1 MELLCRAASLNYK
14 LFAALETQSNTEIQ
28 HFLVTFFL
36 IGKSYA
42 RFLCMPNK
50 RQRQHHRVS
59 TIRGR
64 EGGGDSPFMNYENL
78 KRWSFDAMKLSC

>member
-14 LFAALETQSNTEIQ
+14 LFAALETQSNTQIQ

-36 IGKSYA
+36 VGKSYA

-50 RQRQHHRVS
+50 RQRQHHRVR
-59 TIRGR
+59 TIRGW
-64 EGGGDSPFMNYENL
+64 EGEAIHPS
-78 KRWSFDAMKLSC
+78 